1 MKIIYR
7 LDAKWRNKLKEPLG
21 TLITGSFSETLKQF
35 KEMVKKEKPNYITFV
50 GDVVSKMLL
59 KTNSIPFISI
69 IDNRVMRKS
78 IKPIILKTNNVFYVK
93 NPPGTITEEALI
105 AIQKAFKKVCSGKNT
120 KIIVDGEEDLLTLIA
135 ILYAPEKSFIVYGQ
149 PCIGVVVVTVSELKK
164 AVVTEILKSL
174 KINSEK

>member
-1 MKIIYR
+1 
-7 LDAKWRNKLKEPLG
+7 
-21 TLITGSFSETLKQF
+21 
-35 KEMVKKEKPNYITFV
+35 
-50 GDVVSKMLL
+50 
-59 KTNSIPFISI
+59 
-69 IDNRVMRKS
+69 
-78 IKPIILKTNNVFYVK
+78 VK

-120 KIIVDGEEDLLTLIA
+120 KIIVNGEEDLLTLIA